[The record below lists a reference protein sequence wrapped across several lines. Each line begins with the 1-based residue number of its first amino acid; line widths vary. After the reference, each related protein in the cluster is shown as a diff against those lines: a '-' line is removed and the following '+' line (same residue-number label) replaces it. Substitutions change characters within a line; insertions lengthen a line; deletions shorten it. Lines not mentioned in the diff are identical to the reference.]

1 MLSVGWGDKSR
12 GHEPKEYDHGIMATL
27 GKRNG
32 MKTTAAVISKRGNPV
47 VTPVLADEDADEI
60 CGFVAG
66 KGAVNGDVVSP
77 AISRRDWGELK

>member
-1 MLSVGWGDKSR
+1 MACRPSVGDKIR
-12 GHEPKEYDHGIMATL
+12 RHEPAEYNHGVMTTL
-27 GKRNG
+27 DKRNG
-32 MKTTAAVISKRGNPV
+32 MKTMAVITKRGKPV
-47 VTPVLADEDADEI
+47 VKPVPADNDADEI